1 MFKHLDLTLN
11 GASHAPSVGM
21 KLRGIPAGIKIDTER
36 LAAFMARRAG
46 GRPGSTARVEK
57 DEIVFDAGIVD
68 GVTDGNAIIAHI
80 DNKNVRRADYDNAS
94 GFVPRPG
101 HADYT
106 AYVKYGPLADLSG
119 GGAFSGRMTAPM
131 CIAGGIAEQI
141 LESRGIRVC
150 ARVCEAAGIKD
161 AELPLYPD
169 EALINTVKSAYPP
182 CIDPEKGSQ
191 MLSRILALQG
201 LGDSAGGIAECFV
214 TGLPAGIGGGLL
226 DGAEGRIAEA
236 LFSIPAVKGV
246 EFGAGFES
254 ARRTGSKN
262 NDPFI
267 FESGK
272 IRTETNHCGG
282 ILGGITDGMPLIV
295 RAAFKPTPSISME
308 QRSVNLTTM
317 EETSVTVRGRHDACV
332 ALRGAVAV
340 EAMTAL
346 AVLDMLELKSD
357 GLTALRQEIDGINR
371 EMTSLLLRRMELAD
385 KVAAAKRA
393 QGLPTCVPEREKAI
407 LEGVAASAGRWQY
420 EAETHMELLMAL
432 SRRRQDAL
440 NALFAH
446 KRITLIGMPGCGKSV
461 IGRALADYLGCV
473 FLDTDA
479 LVDVLTGFKPADF
492 IERFGVTEFRKA
504 EQDALIKALACEN
517 AVIATGGGIVE
528 TPACREML
536 KKSSLCVWVERPLDA
551 LPSDGRP
558 VTQSEGIGA
567 LYEKRTPLYKETA
580 CVTVSNTGSVWAAVK
595 EIVDKIAR

>member
-1 MFKHLDLTLN
+1 MFKHLKLTLT

-21 KLRGIPAGIKIDTER
+21 KLVGIPAGIRIDTDA
-36 LAAFMARRAG
+36 LTGFMARRSG
-46 GRPGSTARVEK
+46 GRPGSTARVEA
-57 DEIVFDAGIVD
+57 DEVIFDSGITD
-68 GVTDGNAIIAHI
+68 GVTDGNAIVAHI
-80 DNKNVRRADYDNAS
+80 DNKNVRRADYDSAS

-106 AYVKYGPLADLSG
+106 AYVKYGPGADFSG

-131 CIAGGIAEQI
+131 CVAGGIAEQI
-141 LESRGIRVC
+141 LEGRGIRVC
-150 ARVCEAAGIKD
+150 ARVCEAAGVKD

-169 EALINTVKSAYPP
+169 EALMSTVKSAYPP
-182 CIDPEKGSQ
+182 CIDPEKGAE
-191 MLSRILALQG
+191 MLTRILALQG
-201 LGDSAGGIAECFV
+201 SGDSAGGIVECFV
-214 TGLPAGIGGGLL
+214 TGLPAGFGGTLT

-246 EFGAGFES
+246 EFGLGFES
-254 ARRTGSKN
+254 ARRTGSEN

-267 FESGK
+267 LEGGK
-272 IRTETNHCGG
+272 IRTKTNHCGG

-308 QRSVNLTTM
+308 QKSVNLTAM
-317 EETSVTVRGRHDACV
+317 EETSLFIRGRHDACV

-346 AVLDMLELKSD
+346 AVLDMMEIKPE
-357 GLTALRQEIDGINR
+357 GLTALRDEIDGINR
-371 EMTSLLLRRMELAD
+371 EMTSLLMRRMELSD
-385 KVAAAKRA
+385 KIAAAKRE
-393 QGLPTCVPEREKAI
+393 QGLPTYVPEREKAI
-407 LEGVAASAGRWQY
+407 LESVSASAGRWQY

-461 IGRALADYLGCV
+461 IGRALADYLGCA
-473 FLDTDA
+473 FLDTDK
-479 LVDVLTGFKPADF
+479 LIDVLTGFKPADF
-492 IERFGVTEFRKA
+492 IGRFGINEFRKA
-504 EQDALIKALACEN
+504 ERDALTKALACEN

-528 TPACREML
+528 TPACREAL
-536 KKSSLCVWVERPLDA
+536 KNSLCVWIERPLDA

-567 LYEKRTPLYKETA
+567 LYEKRSPLYKETA
-580 CVTVSNTGSVWAAVK
+580 CVTVSNTGSVWDAVK
-595 EIVDKIAR
+595 EIVDKIAK